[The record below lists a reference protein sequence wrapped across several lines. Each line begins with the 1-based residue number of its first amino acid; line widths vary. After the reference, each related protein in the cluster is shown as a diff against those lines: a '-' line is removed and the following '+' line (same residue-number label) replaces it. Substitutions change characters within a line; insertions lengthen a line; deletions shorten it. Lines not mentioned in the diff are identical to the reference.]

1 VTQPWSE
8 ARYVPAVLRD
18 QYTTA
23 FQQFGWAG
31 STAAMIVF
39 GLMAKFRENFFQD
52 EEKIRALAGSRLEEA
67 RRDPAFAAIV
77 STVLKEHKG
86 NMRGEINDA
95 RSVFFASS
103 AYCRWKEVRTPAL
116 LIHDSEDTFVPFV
129 HAEEAAKL
137 LPQAQLRTF
146 ALGGHIVWTGREAR
160 AMHRTRIEFLRAAR

>member
-1 VTQPWSE
+1 
-8 ARYVPAVLRD
+8 
-18 QYTTA
+18 
-23 FQQFGWAG
+23 
-31 STAAMIVF
+31 
-39 GLMAKFRENFFQD
+39 
-52 EEKIRALAGSRLEEA
+52 
-67 RRDPAFAAIV
+67 
-77 STVLKEHKG
+77 
-86 NMRGEINDA
+86 MRGEINDA

-146 ALGGHIVWTGREAR
+146 ALGGHIVWTGGEAR